1 MEYIKIFL
9 QVFIALGIVNVW
21 LIRPKLSSAYRGA
34 NAKNLKEEF
43 LAYGYP
49 SWFIYAIGGCKLM
62 CASFLILGF
71 WIDRIDFVGSFGL
84 MCLMIG
90 ALYSHIK
97 VGDTFKKYMPAT
109 VMFTACALLTI
120 LTV

>member
-1 MEYIKIFL
+1 
-9 QVFIALGIVNVW
+9 
-21 LIRPKLSSAYRGA
+21 
-34 NAKNLKEEF
+34 
-43 LAYGYP
+43 
-49 SWFIYAIGGCKLM
+49 M

-109 VMFTACALLTI
+109 QS
-120 LTV
+120 TVDNVTEEANTTSENGVEMPF